1 MLNTVA
7 FAILAFNSR
16 PVNQIIFSRRNGSTG
31 KSLDKYSLIFEN
43 VRNHSIGGRCDMPI
57 TVRQRRILDF
67 IANYF
72 EANHEPPTMA
82 EIGRH
87 FGMTSLASVHNVLSI
102 LEREGFI
109 RRIPNVSRGIEL
121 IKPESAAEHFE
132 IPLLG
137 IVAAGAP
144 IEAVLNQETV
154 CVPRDMM
161 KKGRMFALRVR
172 GDSMIDEQIR
182 DDDLII
188 LQSQQTAENGQTVVA
203 LIDGSDATVKRFYR
217 GKNHVRLEAANPRYK
232 PIVVRPPE
240 RLQIQ
245 GVVVGV
251 IRKYVQ

>member
-1 MLNTVA
+1 
-7 FAILAFNSR
+7 
-16 PVNQIIFSRRNGSTG
+16 
-31 KSLDKYSLIFEN
+31 
-43 VRNHSIGGRCDMPI
+43 MPI
-57 TVRQRRILDF
+57 TARQRRVLDY
-67 IANYF
+67 IGSYCESNG
-72 EANHEPPTMA
+72 EPPTMA
-82 EIGRH
+82 EIGRE

-121 IKPESAAEHFE
+121 LKQHSADNFE

-137 IVAAGAP
+137 IVAAGSP
-144 IEAVLNQETV
+144 IEAVLNEETV
-154 CVPRDMM
+154 CIPRDMI

-182 DDDLII
+182 EDDLII

-203 LIDGSDATVKRFYR
+203 LIDGSDATVKRFYG
-217 GKNHVRLEAANPRYK
+217 GKNQARLEAANPRYK
-232 PIVVRPPE
+232 PIIVRPPE

-251 IRKYVQ
+251 IRKYSLNL